1 MIKIINSK
9 NMRQPIRVEQAIN
22 LGAMN
27 KYNSFILEKNV
38 SLITVVKVNPYRADF
53 CNFCE
58 VW

>member
-1 MIKIINSK
+1 
-9 NMRQPIRVEQAIN
+9 MRQPIRVEQAIN